1 MVGRLLLTHILNTKT
16 NSIETASS
24 ASPDC
29 IAHFDYDQSLIM
41 DEPTTTPPVSPEP
54 NDIQSLPVTQ
64 TKSIL
69 AEMFVIITNYS
80 MKFKDLPKADPIRIS
95 LIGLIVLLIT
105 ASGPLKYNHLAEFLD
120 VYPEFHGID
129 QYELIRLMQNANLMA
144 AAVTVL
150 VPSQNKGIIMNIVPR
165 LTEGPHVRYITGGGS
180 SKATSDRVVLFERE
194 GNTTIKKRSTSF
206 KKHKKK
212 TKEAA
217 IPSYLTLSSFS
228 YNGNIFNKSSS
239 FDEDDMVASSVNSD
253 ISSNYRLVSP
263 SISSTSSCSTSSRAN
278 SIDMSQLY
286 GSIPFLINISNIHW
300 QEDEIDIDKDDWDVD
315 YDSKR
320 QKICNESLLDN
331 NDASSWDILVN
342 VAKTFL

>member
-1 MVGRLLLTHILNTKT
+1 MINYLN
-16 NSIETASS
+16 
-24 ASPDC
+24 
-29 IAHFDYDQSLIM
+29 
-41 DEPTTTPPVSPEP
+41 
-54 NDIQSLPVTQ
+54 
-64 TKSIL
+64 
-69 AEMFVIITNYS
+69 
-80 MKFKDLPKADPIRIS
+80 
-95 LIGLIVLLIT
+95 
-105 ASGPLKYNHLAEFLD
+105 
-120 VYPEFHGID
+120 
-129 QYELIRLMQNANLMA
+129 
-144 AAVTVL
+144 
-150 VPSQNKGIIMNIVPR
+150 
-165 LTEGPHVRYITGGGS
+165 
-180 SKATSDRVVLFERE
+180 
-194 GNTTIKKRSTSF
+194 

-228 YNGNIFNKSSS
+228 YNGTAFSYNKSSS

-300 QEDEIDIDKDDWDVD
+300 QEDDIDIDKDDWDLD

-320 QKICNESLLDN
+320 QKICNDSLLDN
-331 NDASSWDILVN
+331 NDALDILVN

>member
-1 MVGRLLLTHILNTKT
+1 
-16 NSIETASS
+16 
-24 ASPDC
+24 
-29 IAHFDYDQSLIM
+29 M
-41 DEPTTTPPVSPEP
+41 DEPKTTPPVSPVLQIE
-54 NDIQSLPVTQ
+54 PVTQ
-64 TKSIL
+64 SKSML

-105 ASGPLKYNHLAEFLD
+105 ASRPLKYNHLAEFLD
-120 VYPEFHGID
+120 VYPEFHGSID

-194 GNTTIKKRSTSF
+194 GNTSIKKRSTSF

-228 YNGNIFNKSSS
+228 YNGNAFNKSSS

-300 QEDEIDIDKDDWDVD
+300 QEDDIDIDKEDWDVD
-315 YDSKR
+315 YNSKR
-320 QKICNESLLDN
+320 QKICNDSLLDN
-331 NDASSWDILVN
+331 NDALDILVN